1 MDNFHPIMVFF
12 KTITTRLILIL
23 QTTIC
28 IVAVSFIMVEETG
41 VHGENHCPAASHWQ
55 TLSHDVVS
63 STPRLSGIRT
73 HNASGDKYWLHM

>member
-1 MDNFHPIMVFF
+1 MLLTITLQTRMDNFHPIMVFF

-41 VHGENHCPAASHWQ
+41 VHGENHCPAASH
-55 TLSHDVVS
+55 
-63 STPRLSGIRT
+63 
-73 HNASGDKYWLHM
+73 

>member
-1 MDNFHPIMVFF
+1 
-12 KTITTRLILIL
+12 
-23 QTTIC
+23 
-28 IVAVSFIMVEETG
+28 MVEETG

-55 TLSHDVVS
+55 TWSHDVVS